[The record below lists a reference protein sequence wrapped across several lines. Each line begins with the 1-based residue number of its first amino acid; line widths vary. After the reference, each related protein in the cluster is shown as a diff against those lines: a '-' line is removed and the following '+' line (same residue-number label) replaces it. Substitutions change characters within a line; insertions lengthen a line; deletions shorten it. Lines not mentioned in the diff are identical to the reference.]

1 MSDNPIQKDANSR
14 PGEKISPH
22 PGTGEHLTN
31 PRPQSRL
38 IIFSNPRPLSRLII
52 FVVMVIVALIAL
64 YIFFHKPGPEKN
76 IGATET
82 PPTLEKKSTGEDHDE
97 HSQEGAVEV
106 DEETA
111 KLMNIKTEEAAQGE
125 IEETISAT
133 GKVLVDPDSQAI
145 VGAKVDGRA
154 LKVFAEP
161 GRNVGRGSVLVVV
174 DSPYVAEVRGQL
186 IEARARFALAEQKLA
201 SLSKNESR
209 AAVIQ
214 AQNRLD
220 LATVTLERKKRLAAI
235 GAAAGREVAEA
246 EMEFK
251 NAKAEFDYQSSIK
264 FTREQQE
271 ASAEVELARATVSRF
286 TQSLIALGADP
297 NAKGGTVNITSPIA
311 GTIVDRHITV
321 GETVTPAKE
330 LLTVMNVGNVLI
342 EAQFPESQ
350 ANQLRAGQRLIAR
363 IPGPAGTTLESKVSS
378 VGKVVNPQSR
388 TVAVRARVPNKA
400 GLLKHE
406 MAVEVR
412 IASGGRKDSLL
423 IPVSALVDDE
433 GLKIVYVREGT
444 RYERRVVTVGTINF
458 QSAEILSGLEAGDE
472 VVTAGAY
479 QLRNMAKGGNK
490 EGGDHH
496 DH

>member
-1 MSDNPIQKDANSR
+1 
-14 PGEKISPH
+14 
-22 PGTGEHLTN
+22 
-31 PRPQSRL
+31 
-38 IIFSNPRPLSRLII
+38 
-52 FVVMVIVALIAL
+52 
-64 YIFFHKPGPEKN
+64 
-76 IGATET
+76 
-82 PPTLEKKSTGEDHDE
+82 
-97 HSQEGAVEV
+97 
-106 DEETA
+106 
-111 KLMNIKTEEAAQGE
+111 
-125 IEETISAT
+125 
-133 GKVLVDPDSQAI
+133 
-145 VGAKVDGRA
+145 
-154 LKVFAEP
+154 
-161 GRNVGRGSVLVVV
+161 VVV

-201 SLSKNESR
+201 SLSKIESR

-246 EMEFK
+246 EMEYK

-271 ASAEVELARATVSRF
+271 ASAEVEQARATVSRF
-286 TQSLIALGADP
+286 TQSLIALEADP
-297 NAKGGTVNITSPIA
+297 NTKGGTVNITSPIA

-330 LLTVMNVGNVLI
+330 LMTVMNVGNVLI

-350 ANQLRAGQRLIAR
+350 ANQLQAGQRLIAR
-363 IPGPAGTTLESKVSS
+363 IPGPAGTTLESKISS
-378 VGKVVNPQSR
+378 VGKAVNPMSR
-388 TVAVRARVPNKA
+388 TVAVRARVPNKV

-433 GLKIVYVREGT
+433 GLKVVYVREGT

-472 VVTAGAY
+472 VVTTGAY
-479 QLRNMAKGGNK
+479 QLRNMAKGGGK
-490 EGGDHH
+490 EAGDHH